1 VERTRDFCGFC
12 HDSFPLFA
20 VFEFLGSSEGK
31 CARII
36 SMQKRWRILEPAT
49 MLPPDAFP
57 ERHPVLTRL
66 LANRGITDAFQA
78 EAFLNPD
85 FETGIHDPFRFA
97 RMTDAVARLFAAL
110 EKGERITVHGD
121 YDADGVTG
129 STVVITVL
137 RELERRV
144 DPVRSSSHIDWYIPH
159 RDKEGYGLRKE
170 TVQILKDRGTS
181 LLITVDCGIA
191 CVDEIALAKEQ
202 GIETIVL
209 DHHQFGET
217 LPDGYLIHPRLPGES
232 YPFEHLAAVG
242 VSWKFSCALIEEAR
256 RRGMEIPA
264 GWEKW
269 LLDLV
274 SIATVTD
281 MVPLVGENRVLLTYG
296 LKVLNKTRRRGLRT
310 LVDAAR
316 MKGDLTA
323 ETIGFSIGPRINAA
337 GRMDHAELALKLMLA
352 ENDEDAS
359 RLAFDLEQ
367 CNRNRQK
374 AVEKMMEHA
383 ETLVPSQSDDAA
395 IVLWNADWSPALVG
409 LVAGRYLERT
419 GKPVIAIGKHGAQW
433 IGSGRSPSAF
443 DITEAMKRI
452 GDGILTRAGGH
463 AQACGFSFV
472 NDEDAARLAERLK
485 ADAASHLNA
494 EDLVP
499 ELSIDASVDLDEIDW
514 RLVEAVER
522 LEPYGM
528 GNPRP
533 TFVSRELEVMESGLV
548 GSSGSHL
555 RFTARGKSGRS
566 QKFIAFKLGPRL
578 SELQTGKRVDVVY
591 DVGVNEWN
599 GRREIQCKVI
609 DLKTA

>member
-1 VERTRDFCGFC
+1 
-12 HDSFPLFA
+12 
-20 VFEFLGSSEGK
+20 
-31 CARII
+31 
-36 SMQKRWRILEPAT
+36 MQKQWRILEPAT
-49 MLPPDAFP
+49 MLPPDVFP

-110 EKGERITVHGD
+110 ENGERITVHGD

-129 STVVITVL
+129 TTVVITVL
-137 RELERRV
+137 RELEVRV
-144 DPVRSSSHIDWYIPH
+144 ASAESQGGSSKVDWYIPH
-159 RDKEGYGLRKE
+159 RDKEGYGLRRE
-170 TVQILKDRGTS
+170 TVQVLHDRGTS

-191 CVDEIALAKEQ
+191 CVDEVALAKEL

-242 VSWKFSCALIEEAR
+242 VSWKFSCALLAEAR
-256 RRGMEIPA
+256 RRGMDIPA

-296 LKVLNKTRRRGLRT
+296 LKVLNKTRRRGLQM
-310 LVDAAR
+310 LVEAAR
-316 MKGDLTA
+316 SKGEVTA
-323 ETIGFSIGPRINAA
+323 ESIGFSIGPRINAA

-367 CNRNRQK
+367 CNRERQK
-374 AVEKMMEHA
+374 AVERMMEFA
-383 ETLVPSQSDDAA
+383 ETQIAMQADDTA
-395 IVLWNADWSPALVG
+395 IVLWSSDWQPSLVG

-419 GKPVIAIGKHGAQW
+419 GKPVIAIGKHGSQW

-472 NDEDAARLAERLK
+472 SDGDAPRLAERLK
-485 ADAASHLNA
+485 ADAASRLKT

-499 ELSIDASVDLDEIDW
+499 ELSIDALVDVDDVDW

-522 LEPYGM
+522 LQPYGM

-533 TFVSRELEVMESGLV
+533 TFVSRQLEIVDCGLV
-548 GSSGSHL
+548 GSTGAHL
-555 RFTARGKSGRS
+555 RFTARGPSGRV
-566 QKFIAFKLGPRL
+566 QKFIAFKFGSRL
-578 SELQTGKRVDVVY
+578 SELQPGGRIDVVY

-609 DLKTA
+609 DLKTT